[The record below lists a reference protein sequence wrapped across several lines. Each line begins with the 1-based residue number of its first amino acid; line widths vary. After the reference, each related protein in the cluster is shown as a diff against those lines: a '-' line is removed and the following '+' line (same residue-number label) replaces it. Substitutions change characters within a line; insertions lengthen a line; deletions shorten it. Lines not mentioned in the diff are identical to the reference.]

1 MASGLQE
8 VGQAIIKLVYDDK
21 DLVQQG
27 DKVGLTLGAKL
38 KTAGVAAAAAAGTAI
53 VETTKKLGELANRSA
68 EAYGEFEQ
76 LAGGMEKIFDEVDQT
91 VILQDAQNAWQD
103 LNLSAREYMNNITG
117 VGATFAQT
125 MGDKKGYETAR
136 TGMKAIADF
145 ASATGRNVD
154 ELMGKYQLISRTA
167 GSYLSI
173 ADQFAGIL
181 PQTTSDF
188 LKQAQAAGI
197 LSKDYKKLTEVPVAE
212 YQEAITKMIE
222 KGVGDMGLLGNT
234 ADETAK
240 TLTGSLAGAKSAI
253 DNLITGF
260 ADPNADIATLANTA
274 ITAIGNYAENFA
286 TIFERALDGILEFI
300 SEHAGGLITKIAQF
314 LGRVFPKL
322 VQAGIKALGSL
333 SQYLPEIT
341 QILIDLLDDVIT
353 SVADVLPS
361 ILRQITD
368 GILGVIKVLT
378 QPENMMKMVQ
388 AGITLLLA
396 LVEAIPEIIEALAEA
411 FPTII
416 ENIINW
422 MTNPDNLMQIIEA
435 CMVIVGAIIAALP
448 RIAKALFEGYKKI
461 FTNIFQRLEG
471 PATNAAEKVGGFF
484 QGVAEKIGNFFKG
497 IGEAI
502 ASFFE
507 GLANKVK
514 EIAQAIINFFQP
526 VIDFFKNVGIVI
538 IAIAATIGEGIY
550 NTVIKPVV
558 EWATA
563 VGAKISEIATGVA
576 NWINEH
582 VIQPISQAI
591 SAAFNWIGEK
601 FRAFGEW
608 AKNTATGIGNGIKN
622 AFAAAGNWI
631 NDHFIKPVGSFFS
644 KLWDGIKQG
653 AKGLGEAIK
662 NIIGTIAG
670 WIKAPINAIIG
681 GINGVID
688 KINGIKVPDW
698 VPGLGGAHANFG
710 HIPALAEGGITTG
723 PTSALIGEKG
733 REAVIPLEQNT
744 GNWAGLLA
752 GKLAEEFE
760 SQGNAPGSTINVY
773 FNNQID
779 SKLDIEE
786 INQELLTAIR
796 RAA

>member
-21 DLVQQG
+21 DLEQQG

-38 KTAGVAAAAAAGTAI
+38 KTAGIAAAAGIGAA
-53 VETTKKLGELANRSA
+53 VVATTKKIGDLANKSA

-181 PQTTSDF
+181 PQTRDDF
-188 LKQAQAAGI
+188 LKQAQAAGF
-197 LSKDYKKLTEVPVAE
+197 LSEKYKSLTEVPVAE
-212 YQEAITKMIE
+212 YQESITKMIE

-260 ADPNADIATLANTA
+260 SDPSADISKLAETA
-274 ITAIGNYAENFA
+274 LQAVGAYADNFA
-286 TIFERALDGILEFI
+286 TILERALDGILKFIGENAGGFINKAMEFI
-300 SEHAGGLITKIAQF
+300 TRMA
-314 LGRVFPKL
+314 PKL
-322 VQAGIKALGSL
+322 IQAGIKAIGNIA
-333 SQYLPEIT
+333 QYLPQLI
-341 QILIDLLDDVIT
+341 QMGIDLLSDTIDA
-353 SVADVLPS
+353 VAEAIPQVMG
-361 ILRQITD
+361 QITA
-368 GILGVIKVLT
+368 GIVGAIKVLT
-378 QPENMMKMVQ
+378 EPQNLLKIIK
-388 AGITLLLA
+388 AGITLLMA
-396 LVEAIPEIIEALAEA
+396 LVEAIPEIIEALSEA
-411 FPTII
+411 LPDII
-416 ENIINW
+416 ENIVAW
-422 MTNPDNLMQIIEA
+422 MTSPDALAQITMA
-435 CMVIVGAIIAALP
+435 TLTLFGAMIAAIP
-448 RIAKALFEGYKKI
+448 RIIKALGTALSKLLTDAWDFIRNGFEAFSAKFGK
-461 FTNIFQRLEG
+461 
-471 PATNAAEKVGGFF
+471 A
-484 QGVAEKIGNFFKG
+484 IGN
-497 IGEAI
+497 AM
-502 ASFFE
+502 
-507 GLANKVK
+507 
-514 EIAQAIINFFQP
+514 
-526 VIDFFKNVGIVI
+526 
-538 IAIAATIGEGIY
+538 
-550 NTVIKPVV
+550 
-558 EWATA
+558 
-563 VGAKISEIATGVA
+563 AK
-576 NWINEH
+576 
-582 VIQPISQAI
+582 
-591 SAAFNWIGEK
+591 
-601 FRAFGEW
+601 
-608 AKNTATGIGNGIKN
+608 
-622 AFAAAGNWI
+622 
-631 NDHFIKPVGSFFS
+631 
-644 KLWDGIKQG
+644 
-653 AKGLGEAIK
+653 
-662 NIIGTIAG
+662 
-670 WIKAPINAIIG
+670 
-681 GINGVID
+681 GINGVLGFIERA
-688 KINGIKVPDW
+688 INGPINAVNALIGALNAIPGVNIGKLSGIKLPRV
-698 VPGLGGAHANFG
+698 
-710 HIPALAEGGITTG
+710 ALAEGGIATG

>member
-21 DLVQQG
+21 DLEQQG
-27 DKVGLTLGAKL
+27 DKVGLTMGAKL
-38 KTAGVAAAAAAGTAI
+38 KTAGVAAAAGIGVAV
-53 VETTKKLGELANRSA
+53 VETTKKLGELANKSA

-91 VILQDAQNAWQD
+91 VILEDAQNAWQD

-154 ELMGKYQLISRTA
+154 DLMGKYQLISRTA

-188 LKQAQAAGI
+188 LAQAQAAGF
-197 LSKDYKKLTEVPVAE
+197 LNKGYKKLTEVPVAE

-222 KGVGDMGLLGNT
+222 KGVG
-234 ADETAK
+234 
-240 TLTGSLAGAKSAI
+240 SLAGAKSAI

-260 ADPNADIATLANTA
+260 ADPDADIAKLANTA
-274 ITAIGNYAENFA
+274 ITAIGSYAENFA

-300 SEHAGGLITKIAQF
+300 SEHAGGLITKVAQF
-314 LGRVFPKL
+314 LGRVCPKL
-322 VQAGIKALGSL
+322 IQAAIKALGSL

-461 FTNIFQRLEG
+461 FTSIFQRLEG

-526 VIDFFKNVGIVI
+526 VIDFFKNVGIVV

-591 SAAFNWIGEK
+591 STAFNWIGEK

-608 AKNTATGIGNGIKN
+608 AKNTATGIGNGIKD
-622 AFAAAGNWI
+622 AFTAAGNWI

-662 NIIGTIAG
+662 NIIGTVAG

-710 HIPALAEGGITTG
+710 HIPALAQGGLATSATT
-723 PTSALIGEKG
+723 ALIGEKG

>member
-21 DLVQQG
+21 DLEQQG
-27 DKVGLTLGAKL
+27 DKVGLTMGAKL
-38 KTAGVAAAAAAGTAI
+38 KTAGIAAAAGIGAA
-53 VETTKKLGELANRSA
+53 VVATTKKIGDLANKSA

-103 LNLSAREYMNNITG
+103 LNLSAREYMNSITG

-154 ELMGKYQLISRTA
+154 DLMGKYQLISRTA

-181 PQTTSDF
+181 PQTRDDF
-188 LKQAQAAGI
+188 LKQAQAAGF
-197 LSKDYKKLTEVPVAE
+197 LSEKYKSLTEVPVAE
-212 YQEAITKMIE
+212 YQESITKMIE

-260 ADPNADIATLANTA
+260 ADPNADVAKLANTA
-274 ITAIGNYAENFA
+274 IEAIGNYAANFA
-286 TIFERALDGILEFI
+286 AIFERALDGILEFI
-300 SEHAGGLITKIAQF
+300 SDHAGDLITKIAQF

-322 VQAGIKALGSL
+322 IQAGIKAIGSI
-333 SQYLPEIT
+333 SQYLPELV
-341 QILIDLLDDVIT
+341 QIGIDLLSDTIDAVAEVIPQ
-353 SVADVLPS
+353 VMG
-361 ILRQITD
+361 QITA
-368 GILGVIKVLT
+368 GIVGAIKVLT
-378 QPENMMKMVQ
+378 EPQNLLKIIK
-388 AGITLLLA
+388 AGITLLMA
-396 LVEAIPEIIEALAEA
+396 LVEAIPEIIEALSESL
-411 FPTII
+411 PEII
-416 ENIINW
+416 ENIVEW
-422 MTNPDNLMQIIEA
+422 MTSPQALAEIANATFVLF
-435 CMVIVGAIIAALP
+435 GAMIAAIP
-448 RIAKALFEGYKKI
+448 RIIKALGTALSKLLTDAWDFIRNGFEAFSAKFGK
-461 FTNIFQRLEG
+461 
-471 PATNAAEKVGGFF
+471 A
-484 QGVAEKIGNFFKG
+484 IGN
-497 IGEAI
+497 AM
-502 ASFFE
+502 
-507 GLANKVK
+507 
-514 EIAQAIINFFQP
+514 
-526 VIDFFKNVGIVI
+526 
-538 IAIAATIGEGIY
+538 
-550 NTVIKPVV
+550 
-558 EWATA
+558 
-563 VGAKISEIATGVA
+563 AK
-576 NWINEH
+576 
-582 VIQPISQAI
+582 
-591 SAAFNWIGEK
+591 
-601 FRAFGEW
+601 
-608 AKNTATGIGNGIKN
+608 
-622 AFAAAGNWI
+622 
-631 NDHFIKPVGSFFS
+631 
-644 KLWDGIKQG
+644 
-653 AKGLGEAIK
+653 
-662 NIIGTIAG
+662 
-670 WIKAPINAIIG
+670 
-681 GINGVID
+681 GINGVLGFIERA
-688 KINGIKVPDW
+688 INGPINAVNALIGALNAI
-698 VPGLGGAHANFG
+698 PGVNIGKLSN
-710 HIPALAEGGITTG
+710 INLPRVALAEGGVATSATT
-723 PTSALIGEKG
+723 ALIGEKG